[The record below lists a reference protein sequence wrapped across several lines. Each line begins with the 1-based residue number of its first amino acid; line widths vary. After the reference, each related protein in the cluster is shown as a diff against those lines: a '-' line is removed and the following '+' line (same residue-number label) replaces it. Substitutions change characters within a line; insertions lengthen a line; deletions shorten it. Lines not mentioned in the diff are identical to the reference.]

1 MKNDIKIPAVENLIM
16 AVTEEYN
23 EVFKT
28 TDHYVYLINK
38 KENELEMVLIVS
50 SGADKD
56 RATSV
61 MRHKIEKLPAL
72 SFARVELMQ
81 EEILALTNH
90 FKVSFFENNRLFE
103 KEFILEKNA
112 FREGALRHINIL
124 NKRGIVLK

>member
-1 MKNDIKIPAVENLIM
+1 MKKDIDIPAVENIIM

-23 EVFKT
+23 ETFKS

-38 KENELEMVLIVS
+38 KENQLEMVLIVS
-50 SGADKD
+50 SGEDASRNTAK
-56 RATSV
+56 
-61 MRHKIEKLPAL
+61 MRHKIAHLPPQ
-72 SFARVELMQ
+72 SFAKVEFLP
-81 EEILALTNH
+81 EEILALNNH

-124 NKRGIVLK
+124 NKRGIILN